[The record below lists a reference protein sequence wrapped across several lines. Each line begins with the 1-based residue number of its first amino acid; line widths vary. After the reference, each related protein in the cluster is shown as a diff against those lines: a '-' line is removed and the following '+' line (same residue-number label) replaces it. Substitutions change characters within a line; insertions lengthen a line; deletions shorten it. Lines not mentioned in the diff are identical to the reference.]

1 VSAIDHGFDL
11 RLDQTKG
18 YKIGICCFSA
28 KHAALSDKGVCQL
41 YVLEV
46 NWKIRNIKDSTC
58 TPKFWIQQLLCNHLK
73 EDDDVTRSTMSSQ
86 GKNTPCLTFIMDGLM
101 LYYIKLFLHLAK
113 VDKRLISILLILPMR
128 IYYD

>member
-1 VSAIDHGFDL
+1 MSAICL
-11 RLDQTKG
+11 RG
-18 YKIGICCFSA
+18 
-28 KHAALSDKGVCQL
+28 QL
-41 YVLEV
+41 GD
-46 NWKIRNIKDSTC
+46 NKDSTC
-58 TPKFWIQQLLCNHLK
+58 TPTFWIQQFLCNHLK

-113 VDKRLISILLILPMR
+113 VDWGLISILLILPMR